1 LRRSNEEELDGC
13 SMWLQR
19 EMKIIHR
26 ILVGNLK
33 KGTPLDDVG
42 IGGRITLK

>member
-1 LRRSNEEELDGC
+1 
-13 SMWLQR
+13 MWLYK
-19 EMKIIHR
+19 EMKNIYR

-33 KGTPLDDVG
+33 KDTPLDDVG